1 MKNLTSEEQRRIWK
15 LEEPPVRKIL
25 LWGLDNQK
33 NPCLL
38 ILYGEHKIE
47 RNLRSPRDY
56 YSPQEYLLSP
66 TVAYTHYAVFHG
78 TNGHLPSIPNTY
90 FYTEKNL
97 LCYTKGHKTAHS
109 YWDYNERTGWHE
121 LTEIDKKYIIKEFYP
136 LKKAVVINY
145 YETNH
150 YTDYIACLKANQI
163 NFKEIELVEQPS
175 DLFGFEA
182 DSPYMELFVNM
193 FTRERLYARRKY
205 LGQFMKM
212 QPSVEEY
219 EQILK
224 IASIEMACGI
234 FQELTKEKNPILLET
249 AKQLDKS
256 DVLWANEGYHNGLKR
271 CINQYV
277 NLFDAKLLQK
287 QKEFIYQTLPEMDF
301 QIKHLDLNGVKLKEK
316 ELEEYL
322 DKPYAYQNILY
333 VFGCQNLYKKGVYT
347 DGKNVNNVAYKNTI
361 QTAKAYEMAD
371 AIGKIAYYLDT
382 PRTIYYFRGSG
393 RTSAYNYYVRY
404 LRRTLDEYQATDEA
418 KFITAAREMLIS
430 YTDHDA
436 YYEDLAYNFF
446 FERYFGEVIGNEDAA
461 EHSIW
466 HKYLSDVI
474 FIAQHAKAALVH
486 EFCYVILQKADA
498 HHIFDAYEIKDLI
511 AFSKIP
517 NEKTANLFEKIL
529 LQKLKALQEFDAD
542 IMISLMNTSSEK
554 LWDAA
559 KTYFTQTNGF
569 FRPENIAA
577 FLFLDTID
585 TWYSI
590 LEENINHFTFVEY
603 TAFLKAIVE
612 NREHF
617 LEQQIILSDPI
628 TELLIKSVGKLDAAT
643 TKEQQDLLHYFI
655 SLLLGHQKLPDFLFD
670 TTENII
676 FYVPYDVLKDT
687 LKSID
692 LQHNKISE
700 REYHTLSLLK
710 SCKEDTLPSDN
721 LILSILETGSK
732 RLVKTL
738 TELIDRQQTLLAE
751 KTTTL
756 LLLFECNVYHLNKT
770 AQSVF
775 EGLEMEKREKLHLIL
790 LDSPMEGTYQYGLKK
805 LDEWYG
811 NKIPT
816 PFISRMLEHP
826 CVEVKAYLSAKMKH
840 AFSELEDTNPDLY
853 LYYTKTLLYLPNK
866 VSKSKENV
874 YRTLPSFLK
883 YYPEKKQELEHILL
897 DIGSTNS
904 KIDSER
910 ALVAFAQIQKEVS
923 TL

>member
-1 MKNLTSEEQRRIWK
+1 M
-15 LEEPPVRKIL
+15 
-25 LWGLDNQK
+25 
-33 NPCLL
+33 
-38 ILYGEHKIE
+38 
-47 RNLRSPRDY
+47 
-56 YSPQEYLLSP
+56 
-66 TVAYTHYAVFHG
+66 
-78 TNGHLPSIPNTY
+78 
-90 FYTEKNL
+90 
-97 LCYTKGHKTAHS
+97 
-109 YWDYNERTGWHE
+109 
-121 LTEIDKKYIIKEFYP
+121 
-136 LKKAVVINY
+136 
-145 YETNH
+145 
-150 YTDYIACLKANQI
+150 
-163 NFKEIELVEQPS
+163 
-175 DLFGFEA
+175 
-182 DSPYMELFVNM
+182 
-193 FTRERLYARRKY
+193 
-205 LGQFMKM
+205 
-212 QPSVEEY
+212 
-219 EQILK
+219 
-224 IASIEMACGI
+224 
-234 FQELTKEKNPILLET
+234 
-249 AKQLDKS
+249 
-256 DVLWANEGYHNGLKR
+256 
-271 CINQYV
+271 
-277 NLFDAKLLQK
+277 
-287 QKEFIYQTLPEMDF
+287 
-301 QIKHLDLNGVKLKEK
+301 
-316 ELEEYL
+316 
-322 DKPYAYQNILY
+322 
-333 VFGCQNLYKKGVYT
+333 
-347 DGKNVNNVAYKNTI
+347 
-361 QTAKAYEMAD
+361 
-371 AIGKIAYYLDT
+371 
-382 PRTIYYFRGSG
+382 
-393 RTSAYNYYVRY
+393 
-404 LRRTLDEYQATDEA
+404 
-418 KFITAAREMLIS
+418 
-430 YTDHDA
+430 
-436 YYEDLAYNFF
+436 
-446 FERYFGEVIGNEDAA
+446 
-461 EHSIW
+461 
-466 HKYLSDVI
+466 
-474 FIAQHAKAALVH
+474 
-486 EFCYVILQKADA
+486 
-498 HHIFDAYEIKDLI
+498 
-511 AFSKIP
+511 
-517 NEKTANLFEKIL
+517 
-529 LQKLKALQEFDAD
+529 
-542 IMISLMNTSSEK
+542 
-554 LWDAA
+554 
-559 KTYFTQTNGF
+559 
-569 FRPENIAA
+569 
-577 FLFLDTID
+577 
-585 TWYSI
+585 
-590 LEENINHFTFVEY
+590 
-603 TAFLKAIVE
+603 
-612 NREHF
+612 
-617 LEQQIILSDPI
+617 EQQIILSDPI